1 MSTLPHDLGL
11 LEAKGDFLLRRFRAV
26 RAVHRVLLMVD
37 AEILADGAWR
47 GIDGV
52 GRPHHL
58 AVLGDG
64 VLAFQH
70 LHHDETRDH
79 EGDKRLV
86 VVLALMDLVEF
97 PGVLLLPPDPLL
109 CDYPQARG
117 LEPGDDLPGEIAP
130 GGVWLDYR

>member
-1 MSTLPHDLGL
+1 AGSAVATDAATRKTPADKQSPASRVEICACQRAPMSTLPHDLGL

-58 AVLGDG
+58 AVLGNG

-70 LHHDETRDH
+70 LHH
-79 EGDKRLV
+79 
-86 VVLALMDLVEF
+86 
-97 PGVLLLPPDPLL
+97 
-109 CDYPQARG
+109 
-117 LEPGDDLPGEIAP
+117 
-130 GGVWLDYR
+130 